1 MLLVIKKDRL
11 IGKKIF
17 LQFILSLKILLSLLF
32 LYCFDLGSP
41 LFEAGLDNVCL
52 PTDNL
57 YLDLIGEP
65 SELKGKSLLDG
76 LHPQVDHEVALF

>member
-17 LQFILSLKILLSLLF
+17 LQFILSLKILLSLIF

-41 LFEAGLDNVCL
+41 LFVASLDNVRL
-52 PTDNL
+52 PAGNL
-57 YLDLIGEP
+57 YLDLIGE
-65 SELKGKSLLDG
+65 SCELKGKSLLDG
-76 LHPQVDHEVALF
+76 LHSQVNNEVTLF